1 MGGTMFT
8 VEQRDRVRDRVLELA
23 DTDQRVV
30 TAAAIGSLAKGPGD
44 QWSDLDLGFG
54 IEDGARVDAVV
65 AEWTETLEAEFDAVH
80 LFDLRRGPVLYRVFL
95 FPGYLQVDLSFA
107 PASQF
112 GALGPNFRLVFGD
125 AAERPWPEQPSAR
138 DLFGLGV
145 HHAVRTR
152 FCIERGRLWQA
163 QYWINEMRDY
173 ALALACRRRGLET
186 VEARGYQ
193 GLPADVL
200 ARFEDTL
207 VRSIERAELL
217 RALAR
222 TTDELFREADEVR
235 ELAAKVDGQLRQL
248 VADPW

>member
-1 MGGTMFT
+1 MFS
-8 VEQRDRVRDRVLELA
+8 VEERDRIRDRILEMA
-23 DTDQRVV
+23 DADQRVV
-30 TAAAIGSLAKGPGD
+30 AAAAIGSLATGPGD

-54 IEDGARVDAVV
+54 IADGSSVDAVLGK
-65 AEWTETLEAEFDAVH
+65 WTDTLEREFEAVH
-80 LFDLRRGPVLYRVFL
+80 LFDLPRGPAVYRVFL

-112 GALGPNFRLVFGD
+112 GALGPNFTLLFGR
-125 AAERPWPEQPSAR
+125 AVERPHMTQPSAQ

-163 QYWINEMRDY
+163 QYWINEMRDH
-173 ALALACRRRGLET
+173 ALALACRRRGLEV

-193 GLPADVL
+193 GLPKDVL

-222 TTDELFREADEVR
+222 TTDELLREADEAG
-235 ELAAKVDGQLRQL
+235 ELASKVEGQLRRL
-248 VADPW
+248 VTVEWS